1 MTVPNLNST
10 EFSAL
15 IIGIATFV
23 FIMLLPALIE
33 IKKPKDAGPRI
44 IENSNITPQAKEKQ
58 LFNME
63 EEHHFDQQLT
73 RKVAGILSF
82 LYNLET

>member
-1 MTVPNLNST
+1 MTVPNPNPT

-15 IIGIATFV
+15 IIGIATFI

-44 IENSNITPQAKEKQ
+44 IENSNIIPQTKERV
-58 LFNME
+58 LFNIE
-63 EEHHFDQQLT
+63 DEHHFDQQLT
-73 RKVAGILSF
+73 KKVAGILSF
-82 LYNLET
+82 LHNLET